1 MPGAALDVFET
12 EPFVDHP
19 LLTLPEVIATP
30 HLGASTVEAQ
40 ESVAIDVSMDV
51 VSYFNGDSVKNPV
64 NLPSVP
70 KEVLAKI
77 APFFDLAEKLG
88 VFLSRMTDEV
98 IEEVN
103 IKFAGELANYDVR
116 ALTRNTIKGILKR
129 NLGNHVNDVNAK
141 YLAERFDIKV
151 SEHKTTSSKGFLH
164 LITAEIITAKSVH
177 RVAGTLLNGLGAR
190 IVKVDEYA
198 VDMVP
203 AGHLLLIKHKDQ
215 PGAIGRVGTLL
226 AQKNINIATMQ
237 VGRST
242 VGGDAIM
249 MLTID
254 NRVEQAEI
262 ESLTELADIY
272 EVKAIDLC

>member
-1 MPGAALDVFET
+1 M
-12 EPFVDHP
+12 
-19 LLTLPEVIATP
+19 
-30 HLGASTVEAQ
+30 
-40 ESVAIDVSMDV
+40 
-51 VSYFNGDSVKNPV
+51 
-64 NLPSVP
+64 
-70 KEVLAKI
+70 
-77 APFFDLAEKLG
+77 
-88 VFLSRMTDEV
+88 
-98 IEEVN
+98 
-103 IKFAGELANYDVR
+103 
-116 ALTRNTIKGILKR
+116 TRNTLKGILKR

-177 RVAGTLLNGLGAR
+177 QVAGTLLNGLGAR

-198 VDMVP
+198 VDIVP
-203 AGHLLLIKHKDQ
+203 AGHLLFIKHKDQ
-215 PGAIGRVGTLL
+215 PGAIGRVGMLL

-272 EVKAIDLC
+272 EVKAIDL